1 MIFVIIFIVVFLAVF
16 IGAFIWGILNS
27 EQNFIKKCNMVTKGM
42 SMNDVISIM
51 GNNFT
56 RSEDGEEV
64 ILEWR
69 KVKNG
74 IMHNNGKIKGRPTL
88 LGAKAKVTGN
98 TTIESGHTISFKV
111 TFENNSVVK
120 VCTTTDNN

>member
-1 MIFVIIFIVVFLAVF
+1 MIYIIIFFIAVVF
-16 IGAFIWGILNS
+16 IGALIWGILNS
-27 EQNFIKKCNMVTKGM
+27 EQIFLKKCNKVTKGM

-56 RSEDGEEV
+56 RSEDNEEI

-74 IMHNNGKIKGRPTL
+74 IMYNKGNIKGRPTL
-88 LGAKAKVTGN
+88 LGSKAKITGN
-98 TTIESGHTISFKV
+98 TTVESGYTISFKT
-111 TFENNSVVK
+111 TFKNNVVIK
-120 VCTTTDNN
+120 VSTTTNNN